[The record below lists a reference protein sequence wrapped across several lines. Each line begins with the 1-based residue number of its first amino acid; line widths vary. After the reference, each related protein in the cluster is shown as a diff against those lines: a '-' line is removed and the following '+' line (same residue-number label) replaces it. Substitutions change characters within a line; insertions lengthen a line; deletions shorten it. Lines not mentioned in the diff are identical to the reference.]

1 MLNRAVAGA
10 IVVVLFISV
19 SILAQEK
26 EEQGIESRTFVE
38 RREALMDS
46 MKEGVAVLYSQG
58 RQTEAGPVSEYRA
71 DGNFWYL
78 TGVDDAGA
86 ILVLSPQEKDRQV
99 LLLPP
104 RDIEQERWSG
114 RRPPLTESLERD
126 LGFDQI
132 VRVGS
137 LDKVLTS
144 RMKHTST
151 LHLISSPVGPSA
163 DIPPDLELYQK
174 ITARVP
180 GTTIKNSSRLL
191 ETMRM
196 TKSAEEIAAI
206 ERAIE
211 VTYRGITD
219 LLAEVRPGVTEYQ
232 LDGIMENSFKRQGAQ
247 HMAFDPIV
255 GAGEEAT
262 VLHYGK
268 RNRSL
273 EAGQL
278 LLLDVGAE
286 WDHYTADI
294 TRTVP
299 VDGRFTR
306 EQARI
311 YDIVLEAEKTVI
323 EAIKPG
329 VTIEELQDIARDVI
343 RDAGYID
350 ALIHGTSHHI
360 GLDVHDVGDNSMP
373 LEPGNVITVEPGI
386 YLPDEKMGVR
396 IEDDVLVT
404 ETGHRVLSDE
414 IPRERKDV
422 EAWMT
427 RAKRQAKD
435 DS

>member
-1 MLNRAVAGA
+1 MLNRTVTGVV
-10 IVVVLFISV
+10 VVVLLISA

-26 EEQGIESRTFVE
+26 GGQGIESRTFVE
-38 RREALMDS
+38 RRETLMAEL
-46 MKEGVAVLYSQG
+46 KEGVAVLYSQG
-58 RQTEAGPVSEYRA
+58 RQTETGPVSEYRA

-86 ILVLSPQEKDRQV
+86 ILVLSPQETDRQV
-99 LLLPP
+99 LLLPS
-104 RDIEQERWSG
+104 RDIEQERWTG

-126 LGFDQI
+126 LGFDRI
-132 VRVGS
+132 LRTGA
-137 LDKVLTS
+137 LNGIITS

-180 GTTIKNSSRLL
+180 GATIKNSSRFL
-191 ETMRM
+191 EGMR
-196 TKSAEEIAAI
+196 TIKSAEEIAAI

-211 VTYRGITD
+211 ITYAGITD

-232 LDGIMENSFKRQGAQ
+232 LDGVLENSFKRQGAQ

-286 WDHYTADI
+286 WDHYAADI

-306 EQARI
+306 EQALI
-311 YDIVLEAEKTVI
+311 YDIVLDAEKTVI

-343 RDAGYID
+343 REAGYID
-350 ALIHGTSHHI
+350 ALLHGTSHHI
-360 GLDVHDVGDNSMP
+360 GLDVHDVGDNSLP
-373 LEPGNVITVEPGI
+373 LEPGMVITVEPGI
-386 YLPDEKMGVR
+386 YLPEDKMGVR

-404 ETGHRVLSDE
+404 ETGHRVLSAE

-427 RAKRQAKD
+427 RARR
-435 DS
+435 

>member
-1 MLNRAVAGA
+1 MLNRTVTGVV
-10 IVVVLFISV
+10 VVVLLISA

-26 EEQGIESRTFVE
+26 GGQGIESRTFVE
-38 RREALMDS
+38 RRETLMAEL
-46 MKEGVAVLYSQG
+46 KEGVAVLYSQG
-58 RQTEAGPVSEYRA
+58 RQTETGPVSEYRA

-86 ILVLSPQEKDRQV
+86 ILVLSPQETDRQV
-99 LLLPP
+99 LLLPS
-104 RDIEQERWSG
+104 RDIEQERWTG

-126 LGFDQI
+126 LGFDRI
-132 VRVGS
+132 LRTGA
-137 LDKVLTS
+137 LNGIITS

-163 DIPPDLELYQK
+163 DIPPDQELYQK

-180 GTTIKNSSRLL
+180 GATIKNSSRFL
-191 ETMRM
+191 EGMR
-196 TKSAEEIAAI
+196 TIKSAEEIAAI

-211 VTYRGITD
+211 ITYAGITD

-232 LDGIMENSFKRQGAQ
+232 LDGVLENSFKRQGAQ

-286 WDHYTADI
+286 WDHYAADI

-306 EQARI
+306 EQALI
-311 YDIVLEAEKTVI
+311 YDIVLDAEKTVI

-343 RDAGYID
+343 REAGYID
-350 ALIHGTSHHI
+350 ALLHGTSHHI
-360 GLDVHDVGDNSMP
+360 GLDVHDVGDNSLP
-373 LEPGNVITVEPGI
+373 LEPGMVITVEPGI
-386 YLPDEKMGVR
+386 YLPEDKMGVR

-404 ETGHRVLSDE
+404 ETGHRVLSAE

-427 RAKRQAKD
+427 RARR
-435 DS
+435 